1 MPGPVYD
8 CMGRQPRSLP
18 RLSMPLPPAPRT
30 KALSTTLRSPS
41 VFGIAVSNVS
51 SDIWSNHKTH
61 KICFMYAMSLHQSL
75 PNKKTEDTKL
85 FIVFKDATSN
95 PTRRQLGDIGIIDQL
110 AVLTH
115 SPRGENEAQDCIFCP
130 C

>member
-1 MPGPVYD
+1 MPGPVY
-8 CMGRQPRSLP
+8 GSATPK
-18 RLSMPLPPAPRT
+18 PAS
-30 KALSTTLRSPS
+30 ALYAPAASTTHQGVIHNFTAPS

-51 SDIWSNHKTH
+51 SDTCIWSNHKTH
-61 KICFMYAMSLHQSL
+61 KICLMYAMSLHQSL